1 MVRIKNRYLLVNIL
15 YPELSTL
22 ASKPPDLIAFNAPT
36 TSELT
41 SHLLLKAI
49 RDAILEL
56 FGDYGAGAVASS
68 LMSMYYLYGRRGMVT
83 WGMGKVMGKA
93 DTENSKISQYRD
105 EHVHP
110 PRNAQPIPPR
120 LGSAITHEP
129 SSHTIQ
135 RRQVLHI

>member
-22 ASKPPDLIAFNAPT
+22 ASKTPDLIAFNAPT

-68 LMSMYYLYGRRGMVT
+68 LMSMYYLYGRRGMVS
-83 WGMGKVMGKA
+83 W
-93 DTENSKISQYRD
+93 
-105 EHVHP
+105 
-110 PRNAQPIPPR
+110 RNGQ
-120 LGSAITHEP
+120 GHG
-129 SSHTIQ
+129 Q
-135 RRQVLHI
+135 G